1 MAVTYHYLQS
11 ATSGIYFYVTYEIQ
25 LLDNLFCFGALAP
38 GVQDTA
44 RMCLL
49 VLNQF
54 FLNWTSRGGNI
65 FVGCHFQ

>member
-1 MAVTYHYLQS
+1 MAVTFHYSQS
-11 ATSGIYFYVTYEIQ
+11 ATSGIYLYVVYEIE
-25 LLDNLFCFGALAP
+25 LLDNLFHFGALAP

-54 FLNWTSRGGNI
+54 FPNWTCRGGNV
-65 FVGCHFQ
+65 FVGYHFQ